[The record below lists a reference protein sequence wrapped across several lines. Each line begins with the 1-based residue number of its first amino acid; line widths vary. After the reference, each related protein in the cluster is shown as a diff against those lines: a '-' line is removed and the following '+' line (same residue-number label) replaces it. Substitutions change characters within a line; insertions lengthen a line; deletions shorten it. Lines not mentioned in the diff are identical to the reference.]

1 MIRKRST
8 NEKLFMRQLAIMLI
22 YVIISIFLLS
32 IAIGILTGHR
42 KSLFGY
48 TARVVVSGS
57 MEPSIKTNSI
67 SIIKLCD
74 IKDIHVN
81 DVVCFNYSQD
91 VVHRVIEIKTN
102 EDGDIIL
109 HTKGDANEKAD
120 EVEGYNEMIIGKV
133 VKTFNGVSGLIEKHS
148 ISPGN
153 IDTLALSRDLTAK
166 ILLVGITALIIA
178 WIFDIAKILIKSFSK
193 KNNGYQEEIDKY
205 IEDINEL
212 ILYRDILK
220 ELKEYEIEN
229 SAETRFRYIMNSISR
244 AKAEYE
250 VDKIHS
256 SIKHFKKQIKHCLW
270 LNKIGV
276 KIDNDTSAEN
286 KDKEQKKE

>member
-120 EVEGYNEMIIGKV
+120 EVEVYNEMIIGKV

-166 ILLVGITALIIA
+166 ILLVGIAALIIA

-193 KNNGYQEEIDKY
+193 K
-205 IEDINEL
+205 
-212 ILYRDILK
+212 
-220 ELKEYEIEN
+220 
-229 SAETRFRYIMNSISR
+229 
-244 AKAEYE
+244 
-250 VDKIHS
+250 
-256 SIKHFKKQIKHCLW
+256 
-270 LNKIGV
+270 
-276 KIDNDTSAEN
+276 
-286 KDKEQKKE
+286 

>member
-8 NEKLFMRQLAIMLI
+8 NEKLFMRQLFIMLV

-120 EVEGYNEMIIGKV
+120 K
-133 VKTFNGVSGLIEKHS
+133 
-148 ISPGN
+148 
-153 IDTLALSRDLTAK
+153 
-166 ILLVGITALIIA
+166 
-178 WIFDIAKILIKSFSK
+178 DI
-193 KNNGYQEEIDKY
+193 
-205 IEDINEL
+205 
-212 ILYRDILK
+212 
-220 ELKEYEIEN
+220 
-229 SAETRFRYIMNSISR
+229 
-244 AKAEYE
+244 
-250 VDKIHS
+250 
-256 SIKHFKKQIKHCLW
+256 
-270 LNKIGV
+270 
-276 KIDNDTSAEN
+276 
-286 KDKEQKKE
+286 